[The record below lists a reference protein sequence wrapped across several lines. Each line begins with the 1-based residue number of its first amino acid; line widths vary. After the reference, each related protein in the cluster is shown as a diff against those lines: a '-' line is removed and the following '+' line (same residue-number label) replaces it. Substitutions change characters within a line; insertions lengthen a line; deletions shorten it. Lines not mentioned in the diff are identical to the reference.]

1 MQKSVFYFLL
11 LFLKLVFAD
20 YTDDEDDKDNESE
33 FETDQSDYEIK
44 RCNPYKDAN
53 CLVSNEA
60 LGRKV
65 FESFSD
71 GTKYFTITS
80 SRRGV
85 RFDEDGLTLTI
96 LDKFDNPALASSFYI
111 MYGKID
117 VEIKG
122 APGKGIISS
131 FYLQSDDLDEI
142 DVVEI
147 FGSDPYEFQTN
158 FFIKG
163 NVSNYDRGKYHQMHP
178 SPLSGYHKYSVEW
191 TPDLITWFLND
202 KPVRMLGRKNRHG
215 MPCSPMFLKFSL
227 WSADENDEGTIAWA
241 GGVASFSE
249 GPFSMHIKNLEV
261 HDYSNGISYNYG
273 HLRNGKWL
281 DLSSEG
287 GEIYEGHKFCT
298 PPTEL
303 EQPAEKKKKWPDS
316 RYIKPTVL
324 PSKPSAVEKPASA
337 TKQPYTKP
345 IKEWENFDD
354 DRDEEE
360 EGSAEED
367 NWGHTPDEIIDGE
380 HNDYEQEEDDDEAHD
395 EDTKSGEKNVGN
407 ADKEDGY
414 DETNEGETQ
423 DEEKTT
429 TIPAA
434 NLLKRPVKKKQELAG
449 SEDKGRENPSD
460 GLSKKTKKGRNKKM
474 KSNSLIS
481 STIVLEHS
489 STLNSNSS
497 VTTESESILSTSTSK
512 ARLPYN
518 IFFQYPDRDN
528 SIIKSGVSNQISG
541 SLLSV
546 VFVEALIVMTLLV

>member
-281 DLSSEG
+281 D
-287 GEIYEGHKFCT
+287 F
-298 PPTEL
+298 
-303 EQPAEKKKKWPDS
+303 
-316 RYIKPTVL
+316 
-324 PSKPSAVEKPASA
+324 A